1 LTGRGLRC
9 NIEESVL
16 VGNLDRA
23 LEIAIKAHTGQVDKG
38 GEPYI
43 LHPLRVM
50 LRMRTE
56 AERIVAVL
64 HDVVEDSDY
73 TFDELRSEGFPGD
86 VIEALEA
93 LTKLPGESRIDAA
106 QRAARVPLARSVKLA
121 DNAENSDLSRISAP
135 TQKDL
140 DRIEE
145 YRKVRAI
152 LEGAGAP

>member
-1 LTGRGLRC
+1 VST
-9 NIEESVL
+9 
-16 VGNLDRA
+16 LDRA
-23 LEIAIKAHTGQVDKG
+23 IEIAVKAHAGQVDKG
-38 GEPYI
+38 GEPYV

-56 AERIVAVL
+56 AERILAVL

-73 TFDELRSEGFPGD
+73 TFDDLRSEGFAAD

-93 LTKLPGESRIDAA
+93 VTKLPGESRIDAA
-106 QRAARVPLARSVKLA
+106 KRAAQNPLARAVKLA
-121 DNAENSDLSRISAP
+121 DNAENSDLSRITAP

-145 YRKVRAI
+145 YRKVRQI
-152 LEGAGAP
+152 LERAGAP

>member
-1 LTGRGLRC
+1 MRC
-9 NIEESVL
+9 NIVESVL

-23 LEIAIKAHTGQVDKG
+23 IEIAIKAHAGQVDKG

-73 TFDELRSEGFPGD
+73 TFDDLRSEGFPGD

-93 LTKLPGESRIDAA
+93 LTKLPGESRIVAA

-145 YRKVRAI
+145 YRTVRDI

>member
-1 LTGRGLRC
+1 MNT
-9 NIEESVL
+9 
-16 VGNLDRA
+16 LDRA
-23 LEIAIKAHTGQVDKG
+23 IEIAIKAHADQVDKG

-56 AERIVAVL
+56 VERIVAVL

-73 TFDELRSEGFPGD
+73 TFTDLRSEGFPGD

-93 LTKLPGESRIDAA
+93 LTKLPGESRIEAA
-106 QRAARVPLARSVKLA
+106 KRAARNSLARVVKLA
-121 DNAENSDLSRISAP
+121 DNAENSDLSRISTP

-145 YRKVRAI
+145 YRKVREI
-152 LEGAGAP
+152 LELAGAP